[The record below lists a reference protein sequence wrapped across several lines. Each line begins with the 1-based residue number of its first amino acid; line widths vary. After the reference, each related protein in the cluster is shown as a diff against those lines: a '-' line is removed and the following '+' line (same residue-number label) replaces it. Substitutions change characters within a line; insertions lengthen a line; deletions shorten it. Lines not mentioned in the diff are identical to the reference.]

1 MTLTFSDTPDAPAG
15 NIERF
20 GGRWR
25 LVAAGVSNVWRYGD
39 LDLDAASGRLLLRG
53 PNGTGKTTALEI
65 LWPYLLDLN
74 PALLGAGKARN
85 THLSQLM
92 REGADGSRR
101 VGYVWLTF
109 AGPGDEG
116 TVSYG
121 ARLTFSQNSTPPVK
135 VTPFRVPAR
144 PLHGFDLW
152 GPGRST
158 PSTELFGEWVTAAG
172 GTTFADVDDYLR
184 DLAGRV
190 FATDAVALLELA
202 RRIRE
207 VRNPALLA
215 AVSPAA
221 AAAALKVALPSVADD
236 VIEATGD
243 ALAESAA
250 TRAAFENDRAA
261 ADALDAFAAVWVGH
275 AVDVVDTYRDRAQT
289 AAEELRRRQRRLVT
303 RRNEH
308 AKARDE
314 AAAAKTTYETT
325 HAKRKETAQR
335 LTALER
341 SDDYRAAG
349 RLAELSRN
357 AESLAATAGAHW
369 KTLSGLAERSRSQ
382 AATDRERAGY
392 LSEDLAAVFADTADH
407 STVTDPGVLHISERA
422 RSPLSVGDR
431 HADPGAAVD
440 VHVDTAALDATV
452 TAFRDGADDH
462 TRRGDTARLHVRSHH
477 SVAEAETAADKAR
490 NRSAQLAEVA
500 DDASKEA
507 KDAAET
513 AEGDTVTLLE
523 ALGAWRA
530 GCDDDPGWSAD
541 DLDGLDGAE
550 PAAVLAAADALAET
564 TSNWAHEHAAAA
576 TARAQAHREDA
587 LARRGEAAGLRAE
600 AARIRDD
607 DVLLPLPRPTWA
619 GTGDDTFAFGAVIDW
634 ADGVDATTQDIVEA
648 ALAAA
653 GVLGATV
660 DADGAR
666 TAAWSVDAAGDPAAV
681 NLTSLLRAEPGH
693 PLAPAVTAVL
703 ERIAVEDSAA
713 DAAGDRL
720 TVGLDGTYR
729 AGVSFAAVPAAA
741 DPELRTPA
749 SFVGARR
756 RRAAALAHADTLDEQ
771 ADTLEAQASD
781 LDASAGAE
789 DDEALRVRSIIA
801 TFPRRD
807 ALRRSE
813 AARASAAVAAHSA
826 TEAAAAAERAA
837 DLAVEAAADER
848 RRWTIAVTDA
858 GLPPDVAAL
867 AGIADAAK
875 TAATALRQAAT
886 KLDTTLRARLDAFTA
901 ALADSDL
908 TDALAGAHA
917 EAVASAQDATDAKV
931 TCDELRAQLGASP
944 DEILQRHAKL
954 TDDLRQLRKD
964 EEGADER
971 RRQADQAVAAAD
983 AHLQDA
989 EERVREA
996 APAAT
1001 AAIVE
1006 LRDLLALPGVAEAVL
1021 GAELDADDTA
1031 LLAQVATAVT
1041 GRARSARRTLRE
1053 RADETR
1059 ARLAGVWALDP
1070 GADHA
1075 ELDTHVLTHGAATFT
1090 PVGAAAHA
1098 RLLATRAE
1106 EALRAADEAALQ
1118 DFVIGRLPQAI
1129 AAAWASLHDWI
1140 AEVNKKMRSA
1150 SASSGV
1156 GVAVRVSVRD
1166 DDLSPVARTVYELVC
1181 KTGDALRDPE
1191 AKKAAGRAIQQMIG
1205 AADGDDMTARVAAA
1219 VDVSD
1224 WVDVTYL
1231 VTRPGEDPRPWNS
1244 RTGLSGGE
1252 RRLVV
1257 LAPMLA
1263 AVAAA
1268 YDRLGAGA
1276 GRLVALDE
1284 IPSEVD
1290 EEGREGLARYIAAL
1304 DLDLI
1309 ATSHHWDG
1317 APGAWDGIDAH
1328 DLEAAPD
1335 GTVVAF
1341 PMLVR
1346 AAGPLPEDPML
1357 P

>member
-1 MTLTFSDTPDAPAG
+1 MTLSFSDAPDAPAG

-158 PSTELFGEWVTAAG
+158 PSTEMFGEWVTVAG
-172 GTTFADVDDYLR
+172 GTTFADVDDYVR

-190 FATDAVALLELA
+190 FATDAAALVELA

-261 ADALDAFAAVWVGH
+261 ADTLDAFAAVWVGH

-289 AAEELRRRQRRLVT
+289 AAGELRRRQRRLVT
-303 RRNEH
+303 QRNEH
-308 AKARDE
+308 AQARDD
-314 AAAAKTTYETT
+314 AAAAKVAYETVL
-325 HAKRKETAQR
+325 AERKETAQR
-335 LTALER
+335 LSALER

-357 AESLAATAGAHW
+357 AESLATTAGAHW
-369 KTLSGLAERSRSQ
+369 KTLAGLAERARSQ
-382 AATDRERAGY
+382 TNAVRDRAGY
-392 LSEDLAAVFADTADH
+392 LSEDLAAVFADTAEH
-407 STVTDPGVLHISERA
+407 TTVTDPGVLHASERA
-422 RSPLSVGDR
+422 RSPLTVGDR
-431 HADPGAAVD
+431 HADPGPSVD
-440 VHVDTAALDATV
+440 VRVDVDALDATI
-452 TAFRDGADDH
+452 TAFRTGADDH
-462 TRRGDTARLHVRSHH
+462 TRRGDTARLHVRSHQP
-477 SVAEAETAADKAR
+477 VADADAAADKAR
-490 NRSAQLAEVA
+490 NRSAQLAEAA
-500 DDASKEA
+500 DTAATKA
-507 KDAAET
+507 KDAAEI
-513 AEGDTVTLLE
+513 AEDDTVALLE
-523 ALGAWRA
+523 SLTAWRA

-550 PAAVLAAADALAET
+550 PAAVLASADTLGET

-576 TARAQAHREDA
+576 TARARAHRNDA
-587 LARRGEAAGLRAE
+587 TARRDNAVDLRAE
-600 AARIRDD
+600 AVRIRDD

-619 GTGDDTFAFGAVIDW
+619 GEGDDTVALGAAIDW
-634 ADGVDATTQDIVEA
+634 ADGVDTTNQDVIEAT
-648 ALAAA
+648 LAAA
-653 GVLGATV
+653 GILGATL

-666 TAAWSVDAAGDPAAV
+666 TATWSVDPAGEPAPA
-681 NLTSLLRAEPGH
+681 NLADLLRAEPGH
-693 PLAPAVTAVL
+693 PLASAATAVL
-703 ERIAVEDSAA
+703 ERIAVADSAA
-713 DAAGDRL
+713 DAPGNRL
-720 TVGLDGTYR
+720 TIGLDGTYR
-729 AGVSFAAVPAAA
+729 AGVTLAAVPAAA
-741 DPELRTPA
+741 DPDLRTPA

-756 RRAAALAHADTLDEQ
+756 RRAAALALADTLDER
-771 ADTLEAQASD
+771 ADTLDAEATD
-781 LDASAGAE
+781 LDALAVAE
-789 DDEALRVRSIIA
+789 DDEAARVRSVAA

-807 ALRRSE
+807 TLRRSE
-813 AARASAAVAAHSA
+813 AARASAASTAHSA
-826 TEAAAAAERAA
+826 TEAAAVAEHEA
-837 DLAVEAAADER
+837 DLAVDAAADER
-848 RRWTIAVTDA
+848 RRWTTAVTDA
-858 GLPPDVAAL
+858 GLPPDVAEL
-867 AGIADAAK
+867 AVIADTAT
-875 TAATALRQAAT
+875 TAAGALRRAAT
-886 KLDTTLRARLDAFTA
+886 KLDTTLRDRLDALTVA
-901 ALADSDL
+901 VGDSDL
-908 TDALAGAHA
+908 TDELAAAHA
-917 EAVASAQDATDAKV
+917 ETLAAVQEATDAQV

-944 DEILQRHAKL
+944 DVILRRHTKL
-954 TDDLRQLRKD
+954 TEDLRRLRKS
-964 EEGADER
+964 EEGADTRHREL
-971 RRQADQAVAAAD
+971 DQAVAGAH
-983 AHLQDA
+983 AHLEEAD
-989 EERVREA
+989 ERVREA
-996 APAAT
+996 TPAA
-1001 AAIVE
+1001 AATIVD
-1006 LRDLLALPGVAEAVL
+1006 LRHLLALPGVAEAVL
-1021 GAELDADDTA
+1021 NAEPDVDDTA
-1031 LLAQVATAVT
+1031 LLAQVAAAVAD
-1041 GRARSARRTLRE
+1041 RSRSARRTLRE

-1070 GADHA
+1070 GADHP
-1075 ELDTHVLTHGAATFT
+1075 EIDTHVLTHGAANFT
-1090 PVGAAAHA
+1090 PIGAAAHA
-1098 RLLATRAE
+1098 RLLAARAE

-1129 AAAWASLHDWI
+1129 ATAWASLHDWV
-1140 AEVNKKMRSA
+1140 AEVNKKMRAA

-1191 AKKAAGRAIQQMIG
+1191 AKKSAGRAIQQMIG
-1205 AADGDDMTARVAAA
+1205 VADGDDMAARVAAA
-1219 VDVSD
+1219 VDVRD

-1268 YDRLGAGA
+1268 YDRLGSGA

-1346 AAGPLPEDPML
+1346 AAAPLPDDPML